1 MILGIHIE
9 PLEQIRINFKTKK
22 FQQKY
27 SVEFDRGKFDKPGQ
41 NVASLLALF
50 MCINTV

>member
-1 MILGIHIE
+1 MNSHRVVRTDKNE
-9 PLEQIRINFKTKK
+9 FQNVK

-50 MCINTV
+50 MCINAA